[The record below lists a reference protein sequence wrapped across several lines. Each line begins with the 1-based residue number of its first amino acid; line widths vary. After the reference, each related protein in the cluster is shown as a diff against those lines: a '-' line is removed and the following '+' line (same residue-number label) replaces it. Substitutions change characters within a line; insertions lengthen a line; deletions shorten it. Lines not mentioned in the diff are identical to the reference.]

1 MKLQTAKGVQD
12 FPPEEKILKNEVVD
26 TLKEVFELYG
36 FAPLETPVLE
46 RFETLSAKFAAG
58 VGSDVAKEIFRL
70 KDQGNRKLGLRFD
83 LTVPLA
89 RFIGMNPTLKMP
101 FKRYEIGRVFR
112 DGPIKLGR
120 KREFWQADVDV
131 IGSSSMLADAELLA
145 IADEVFKKLGLKV
158 VIKVN
163 NRKLLDGILD
173 AVGIKKKEEAIISI
187 DKLEKIGEAGV
198 KKELKGKGLSKG
210 VNSLLKILKVKNLS
224 LLKKKIKDNE
234 GIKELEELFGFLRLL
249 KVKVDFDPSLAR
261 GLAYYT
267 GTVFEVFL
275 KKGEVTSSL
284 AAGGRW
290 DKMIGGFLGKGEYPA
305 VGIAFGLSP
314 ITEVLKSKKSRKT
327 LVKVF
332 VIPIKT
338 IKQSLKVVQK
348 LREERINADIDLVGR
363 GISKNLNYA
372 SSLGIPY
379 VIFVGERELKA
390 GKVKLRDMETG
401 DEVLL
406 TVKDVVKRLR

>member
-12 FPPEEKILKNEVVD
+12 FSPQEKILKNEIVD
-26 TLKEVFELYG
+26 TLKEVFEKYG
-36 FAPLETPVLE
+36 FLPLETPILE
-46 RFETLSAKFAAG
+46 RYETLAAKFAAG
-58 VGSDVAKEIFRL
+58 ASSDIMKEIFTL
-70 KDQGNRKLGLRFD
+70 KDQGKRKLGLRFD

-89 RFIGMNPTLKMP
+89 RFVGMNPNLRMP
-101 FKRYEIGRVFR
+101 FKRYEMGRVFR

-120 KREFWQADVDV
+120 KREFWQADVDI
-131 IGSSSMLADAELLA
+131 IGSSSMAAEAELLA
-145 IADEVFKKLGLKV
+145 VADEVFKRLGLGV
-158 VIKVN
+158 VIRVN
-163 NRKLLDGILD
+163 NRKLLNGILKN
-173 AVGIKKKEEAIISI
+173 VGIKKKEEAIVSI

-198 KKELKGKGLSKG
+198 KKELKEKKFDSKKI
-210 VNSLLKILKVKNLS
+210 NALLKLLKIKNLN
-224 LLKKKIKDNE
+224 LLKKQIKDEE
-234 GIKELEELFGFLRLL
+234 GIKELEELFKYLKILR
-249 KVKVDFDPSLAR
+249 VKVDFDPSLAR

-267 GTVFEVFL
+267 GTVFEVFMR
-275 KKGEVTSSL
+275 KGEMTGSL

-290 DKMIGGFLGKGEYPA
+290 DKMIGGFLGKEDYPA

-314 ITEVLKSKKSRKT
+314 VMEVLKLKKKS

-338 IKQSLKVVQK
+338 IKESLKVVSK
-348 LREERINADIDLVGR
+348 LREERIKADMDLMGR
-363 GISKNLNYA
+363 GISKNLEYA

-401 DEVLL
+401 NEWLL
-406 TVKDVVKRLR
+406 SMKDVVKKLR